1 MLTCEEI
8 AVQAMAR
15 VSELTDTYSKS
26 RTLMYRRIG
35 VRQQQLVLA
44 ATEANQDYFGTVA
57 TGTVDHASG
66 DRVDL
71 ADIAD
76 PVPTPEQVQRIEVE
90 ATDGNPAAPPIGK
103 EIAVVPIGDVDAED
117 PPRATLRRQ
126 ILKGVGTDLLHVD
139 VVRVYYAR
147 QPMSYGPTHRNEITE
162 IPTPHDEL
170 LVVDL
175 ALFLL
180 NGARGIEK
188 DERDRAVAQL
198 ASEEAGL
205 LEGFRLHVAHSIPMT
220 SRFVRPPAAPRKE
233 DNDA

>member
-8 AVQAMAR
+8 AVLAMAR
-15 VSELTDTYSKS
+15 VSEVTDTFPKS
-26 RTLMYRRIG
+26 RALMYRRIG
-35 VRQQQLVLA
+35 VRQQQLTLA

-57 TGTVDHASG
+57 VGTVDHGAG

-76 PVPTPEQVQRIEVE
+76 PVPSPEQIQKIEVE
-90 ATDGNPAAPPIGK
+90 TTDGDPAAPVIGK
-103 EIAVVPIGDVDAED
+103 EIAIVPIGDVDAED

-126 ILKGVGTDLLHVD
+126 ILKGVGADLMHVNS
-139 VVRVYYAR
+139 VRVYYAR
-147 QPMSYGPTHRNEITE
+147 QPASYGPTSALIVTE
-162 IPTPHDEL
+162 LPTPHDEL

-175 ALFLL
+175 AQYLL
-180 NGARGIEK
+180 TSARGIERT
-188 DERDRAVAQL
+188 ERDGALARL